1 MIKEAL
7 GFLFDR
13 GREAATIQHISLG
26 RDKKL
31 HLFPDGSTKEVERD
45 NALISASIE
54 TPLSLCEAI
63 RKFSWTGGGAYSRR

>member
-31 HLFPDGSTKEVERD
+31 HLFPDGGEASTHEIKKE
-45 NALISASIE
+45 
-54 TPLSLCEAI
+54 
-63 RKFSWTGGGAYSRR
+63 G